1 MSDLPLTNVRLE
13 VARWLVEHIRVELPT
28 VQVEAGWPGDKMKP
42 ETIWV
47 DEIEGDQELPI
58 MLAGRRARD
67 DRFVVP
73 LEIRCAGKDI
83 DASRDRLSAMVA
95 GVEEV
100 MAEAVTLDDDIDGVL
115 SAEISQERAIC
126 VRTPEGPRG
135 FARVEISVHVRLY

>member
-1 MSDLPLTNVRLE
+1 M
-13 VARWLVEHIRVELPT
+13 
-28 VQVEAGWPGDKMKP
+28 
-42 ETIWV
+42 
-47 DEIEGDQELPI
+47 
-58 MLAGRRARD
+58 
-67 DRFVVP
+67 VP

-83 DASRDRLSAMVA
+83 DTSRDRLSAMVA

-126 VRTPEGPRG
+126 VRNPEGPRG